1 MQGNSIK
8 SIAGIFVLFLLLS
21 FSSLGFAN
29 ETTNLSK
36 IESSTF
42 QQSTNRVNVNKAS
55 AEQLSTLPGIGPFRA
70 EAIITAREQKG
81 GFANLADLQLV
92 KGIGA
97 KTTARLEHLISF

>member
-8 SIAGIFVLFLLLS
+8 SITGIFVLFLLLS